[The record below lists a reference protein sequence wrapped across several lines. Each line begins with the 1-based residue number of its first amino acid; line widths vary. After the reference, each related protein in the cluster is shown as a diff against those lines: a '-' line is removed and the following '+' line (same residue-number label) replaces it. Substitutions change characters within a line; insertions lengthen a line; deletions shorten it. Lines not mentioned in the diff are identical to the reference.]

1 MPDRS
6 PPAEVPDAADR
17 RALGAPGDPM
27 LPMVEPTLE
36 LSGATKSYDG
46 KAALAPLDLRIA
58 SGETVG
64 LIGPSG
70 SGKTT
75 ILRLALGLLRPDA
88 GVVRF
93 RGAPLEPSNVL
104 AARRQ
109 MGYVVQDGGL
119 FPHLTAAENVEVMA
133 RHLRWNAARIAARR
147 DELVELTRFPA
158 DALDRYPA
166 QLSGGQRQRVGLM
179 RALFLDPALLLL
191 DEPLGAIDPLVRA
204 ELQDD
209 LSAIFARLDKAVIVV
224 THDLAE
230 AAFFARRLVLLR
242 QGRVVQQG
250 SIEKLLRE
258 PAEPFVTH
266 FVEAQ
271 RRLTV
276 TRTGG
281 TT

>member
-1 MPDRS
+1 MPDR
-6 PPAEVPDAADR
+6 PPAPE
-17 RALGAPGDPM
+17 APERSPTGTIG
-27 LPMVEPTLE
+27 EPILKVLLE
-36 LSGATKSYDG
+36 FSGASKRYDG
-46 KAALAPLDLRIA
+46 KIVLAPLDLQIA
-58 SGETVG
+58 RGETVG

-75 ILRLALGLLRPDA
+75 ILRLALGLLTPDA

-93 RGAPLEPSNVL
+93 RGVPLDAATVQ

-119 FPHLTAAENVEVMA
+119 FPHLTAAENVELMA
-133 RHLRWNAARIAARR
+133 RHLRWEAGRIEARR
-147 DELVELTRFPA
+147 SELVELTRFPA
-158 DALDRYPA
+158 DALERYPA
-166 QLSGGQRQRVGLM
+166 QLSGEQRQRVGLM

-242 QGRVVQQG
+242 DGRIVQQG
-250 SIEKLLRE
+250 SIEALLRT

-281 TT
+281 TA

>member
-1 MPDRS
+1 MADRS
-6 PPAEVPDAADR
+6 PASVVPETSADGG
-17 RALGAPGDPM
+17 ALGDSVAG
-27 LPMVEPTLE
+27 PTLE

-46 KAALAPLDLRIA
+46 KTALAPLDLQIVR
-58 SGETVG
+58 GETVG

-75 ILRLALGLLRPDA
+75 ILRLALGLLVPDS

-93 RGAPLEPSNVL
+93 RGVPLAPSNVL

-119 FPHLTAAENVEVMA
+119 FPHLTAAENIELVA
-133 RHLRWNAARIAARR
+133 HHLRWDAARIEARR
-147 DELVELTRFPA
+147 RELVELTRFPA

-242 QGRVVQQG
+242 QGRIVQQG
-250 SIEKLLRE
+250 SIETLLRE

-276 TRTGG
+276 TGG
-281 TT
+281 AT

>member
-1 MPDRS
+1 
-6 PPAEVPDAADR
+6 VV
-17 RALGAPGDPM
+17 DPS
-27 LPMVEPTLE
+27 LE
-36 LSGATKSYDG
+36 LVGATKRYDG
-46 KAALAPLDLRIA
+46 KTVLAPLDLAIA
-58 SGETVG
+58 RGETVG

-75 ILRLALGLLRPDA
+75 ILRLALGLLSPDA

-93 RGAPLEPSNVL
+93 RGAPLGGANVQ

-119 FPHLTAAENVEVMA
+119 FPHLTAVENVELMA
-133 RHLRWNAARIAARR
+133 HHLRWDAAQIDARR
-147 DELVELTRFPA
+147 RELVELTRFPA
-158 DALDRYPA
+158 DALARYPA

-179 RALFLDPALLLL
+179 RALFLDPELLLL

-209 LSAIFARLDKAVIVV
+209 LSAIFARLDKAVIFV

-242 QGRVVQQG
+242 EGRVVQQG
-250 SIEKLLRE
+250 SIEALLRT

-271 RRLTV
+271 RRLTL
-276 TRTGG
+276 TGTGG
-281 TT
+281 SA

>member
-1 MPDRS
+1 MPERPPS
-6 PPAEVPDAADR
+6 PAADPI
-17 RALGAPGDPM
+17 LEFGGAI
-27 LPMVEPTLE
+27 
-36 LSGATKSYDG
+36 KRYDG
-46 KAALAPLDLRIA
+46 KTVLGPLDLRIA
-58 SGETVG
+58 PGETVG

-75 ILRLALGLLRPDA
+75 ILRLALGLLAPDA

-93 RGAPLEPSNVL
+93 RGAPLDRATVQ

-119 FPHLTAAENVEVMA
+119 FPHLTGAENVELMA
-133 RHLRWNAARIAARR
+133 RHLRWDAGRIAARR
-147 DELVELTRFPA
+147 RELVDLTRFPT
-158 DALDRYPA
+158 DGLGRYPA
-166 QLSGGQRQRVGLM
+166 QLSGGQRQRLGLM
-179 RALFLDPALLLL
+179 RALFLDPQLLLF

-209 LSAIFARLDKAVIVV
+209 LSAIFAQLDKTVIVV

-242 QGRVVQQG
+242 QGQIVQQG
-250 SIEKLLRE
+250 SIESLVTT
-258 PAEPFVTH
+258 PADPFVAH
-266 FVEAQ
+266 FVDAQ
-271 RRLTV
+271 RRLKV

-281 TT
+281 TA

>member
-1 MPDRS
+1 MPDLS
-6 PPAEVPDAADR
+6 QASEVPETPDGGAS
-17 RALGAPGDPM
+17 GAPVIEPA
-27 LPMVEPTLE
+27 PTLE
-36 LSGATKSYDG
+36 LLGATKRYDG
-46 KAALAPLDLRIA
+46 KTVLASLDLRIGH
-58 SGETVG
+58 GETVG

-88 GVVRF
+88 GLVRF
-93 RGAPLEPSNVL
+93 RGAPLDASNVL

-119 FPHLTAAENVEVMA
+119 FPHLTAVQNVELMA
-133 RHLRWNAARIAARR
+133 RHLRWEAARIDARR
-147 DELVELTRFPA
+147 NELVELTRFPP
-158 DALDRYPA
+158 DALERYPA

-242 QGRVVQQG
+242 QGRIVQEG
-250 SIEKLLRE
+250 PIETLLRA

-276 TRTGG
+276 TRDGG
-281 TT
+281 SL

>member
-1 MPDRS
+1 MPERA
-6 PPAEVPDAADR
+6 PASQ
-17 RALGAPGDPM
+17 
-27 LPMVEPTLE
+27 LPETSEPTLE
-36 LSGATKSYDG
+36 LRGATKRYDG
-46 KAALAPLDLRIA
+46 KTVLAALDLQIGH
-58 SGETVG
+58 GETVG

-75 ILRLALGLLRPDA
+75 ILRLALGLLTPDA

-93 RGAPLEPSNVL
+93 RGAPLEPSNVR

-119 FPHLTAAENVEVMA
+119 FPHLTAAQNVELMA
-133 RHLRWNAARIAARR
+133 RHLHWEAARIDARR
-147 DELVELTRFPA
+147 SELVELTRFPT
-158 DALDRYPA
+158 DALERYPA

-242 QGRVVQQG
+242 QGRIVQQG
-250 SIEKLLRE
+250 SIETLLRS
-258 PAEPFVTH
+258 PAEPFVSH

-276 TRTGG
+276 TRTGE
-281 TT
+281 TP

>member
-1 MPDRS
+1 MATTDS
-6 PPAEVPDAADR
+6 AADAVLPEDGTGETDGIR
-17 RALGAPGDPM
+17 FEGVVKRFGDNVVLRELDFSVAPGER
-27 LPMVEPTLE
+27 VT
-36 LSGATKSYDG
+36 
-46 KAALAPLDLRIA
+46 
-58 SGETVG
+58 

-75 ILRLALGLLRPDA
+75 ILRLALGLLTPDA

-93 RGAPLEPSNVL
+93 GGAPLERSNVL

-119 FPHLTAAENVEVMA
+119 FPHLTAAENVELMA
-133 RHLRWNAARIAARR
+133 RHLGWDAARIGARR
-147 DELVELTRFPA
+147 HELVELSRFPA
-158 DALDRYPA
+158 DALERYPA

-242 QGRVVQQG
+242 QGRIVQQG
-250 SIEKLLRE
+250 SIETLLRE

-276 TRTGG
+276 TGTGG

>member
-1 MPDRS
+1 MPERL
-6 PPAEVPDAADR
+6 PASEVPPTTDG
-17 RALGAPGDPM
+17 GAIGEPI
-27 LPMVEPTLE
+27 VEPTLE
-36 LSGATKSYDG
+36 LLGATKRYDG
-46 KAALAPLDLRIA
+46 KTVLASLDLQIGH
-58 SGETVG
+58 GETVG

-75 ILRLALGLLRPDA
+75 ILRLALGLLTPDA

-93 RGAPLEPSNVL
+93 RGARLDPSNVR
-104 AARRQ
+104 AARQQ

-119 FPHLTAAENVEVMA
+119 FPHLTAVQNVELMA
-133 RHLRWNAARIAARR
+133 HHLRWEPARIDARR
-147 DELVELTRFPA
+147 RELVELTRFPA
-158 DALDRYPA
+158 DALSRYPA

-209 LSAIFARLDKAVIVV
+209 LSAVFARLDKAVIVV

-242 QGRVVQQG
+242 QGCVVQEG
-250 SIEKLLRE
+250 SIETLLRA

-276 TRTGG
+276 TRNGG
-281 TT
+281 SL

>member
-1 MPDRS
+1 MPI
-6 PPAEVPDAADR
+6 
-17 RALGAPGDPM
+17 L
-27 LPMVEPTLE
+27 EPILE
-36 LSGATKSYDG
+36 LSGASKRYDG
-46 KAALAPLDLRIA
+46 KTVLAPLDLQIA
-58 SGETVG
+58 RGETVG

-75 ILRLALGLLRPDA
+75 ILRLALGLLTPDA

-93 RGAPLEPSNVL
+93 RGAPLDASNVL
-104 AARRQ
+104 GARRQ

-119 FPHLTAAENVEVMA
+119 FPHLTAGQNVELMA
-133 RHLRWNAARIAARR
+133 RHLRWEAARIDARR
-147 DELVELTRFPA
+147 GELVELTRFPA
-158 DALDRYPA
+158 DALERYPA

-179 RALFLDPALLLL
+179 RALFLDPELLLL

-242 QGRVVQQG
+242 DGRIVQQG
-250 SIEKLLRE
+250 SIEALLRA

-276 TRTGG
+276 TPTGG
-281 TT
+281 TA

>member
-1 MPDRS
+1 MPDR
-6 PPAEVPDAADR
+6 PPAADVPETSDAGR
-17 RALGAPGDPM
+17 APGDRI
-27 LPMVEPTLE
+27 VKPTLE
-36 LSGATKSYDG
+36 LSGATKAYDG
-46 KAALAPLDLRIA
+46 KIALAPLDLQIA
-58 SGETVG
+58 RGETVG

-75 ILRLALGLLRPDA
+75 ILRLALGLLTPDA

-93 RGAPLEPSNVL
+93 RGVPLERSNVL

-119 FPHLTAAENVEVMA
+119 FPHLTAAENVELMA
-133 RHLRWNAARIAARR
+133 RHLRWDAARIDARR
-147 DELVELTRFPA
+147 NELVELTRFPA

-179 RALFLDPALLLL
+179 RALFLDPDLLLL

-230 AAFFARRLVLLR
+230 AAFFARRMVLLR
-242 QGRVVQQG
+242 QGRIVQQG
-250 SIEKLLRE
+250 SIETLLRQ
-258 PAEPFVTH
+258 PAEPFVTQ

-276 TRTGG
+276 TRNGG
-281 TT
+281 PT

>member
-1 MPDRS
+1 MR
-6 PPAEVPDAADR
+6 
-17 RALGAPGDPM
+17 
-27 LPMVEPTLE
+27 EPTLE

-58 SGETVG
+58 RGETVG

-75 ILRLALGLLRPDA
+75 ILRLALGLLTPDA

-93 RGAPLEPSNVL
+93 RGAPLQRSNLL

-119 FPHLTAAENVEVMA
+119 FPHLTAAENIELMA
-133 RHLRWNAARIAARR
+133 RHLRWEMARIDARR
-147 DELVELTRFPA
+147 RELVELTRFPA
-158 DALDRYPA
+158 DALERYPA

-242 QGRVVQQG
+242 QGRIVQQG
-250 SIEKLLRE
+250 SIETLLRQ

-276 TRTGG
+276 SRAGG
-281 TT
+281 AP

>member
-1 MPDRS
+1 MPHRS
-6 PPAEVPDAADR
+6 PASEGPTTSDG
-17 RALGAPGDPM
+17 RAP
-27 LPMVEPTLE
+27 EPTLE

-58 SGETVG
+58 RGETVG

-75 ILRLALGLLRPDA
+75 ILRLALGLLTPDA

-93 RGAPLEPSNVL
+93 RGVPLQRSNVL

-119 FPHLTAAENVEVMA
+119 FPHLTAAENIELMA
-133 RHLRWNAARIAARR
+133 RHLRWETARIDARR
-147 DELVELTRFPA
+147 SELVELTRFPA
-158 DALDRYPA
+158 DALERYPA

-242 QGRVVQQG
+242 QGRIVQQG
-250 SIEKLLRE
+250 SIETLLGQ

-271 RRLTV
+271 RRLPV
-276 TRTGG
+276 TGTGG
-281 TT
+281 PT

>member
-1 MPDRS
+1 
-6 PPAEVPDAADR
+6 V
-17 RALGAPGDPM
+17 DPI
-27 LPMVEPTLE
+27 LE
-36 LSGATKSYDG
+36 LSGATKRYDG
-46 KAALAPLDLRIA
+46 KTVLAPLDLQIA
-58 SGETVG
+58 GGETVG

-75 ILRLALGLLRPDA
+75 ILRLALGLLAPDG

-93 RGAPLEPSNVL
+93 RGAPLGAATVL
-104 AARRQ
+104 AARRR

-119 FPHLTAAENVEVMA
+119 FPHLTAAQNVELMA
-133 RHLRWNAARIAARR
+133 RHLRWDAARIEARR
-147 DELVELTRFPA
+147 GELVELTRFPA
-158 DALDRYPA
+158 DALGRYPA

-179 RALFLDPALLLL
+179 RALFLDPELLLL

-209 LSAIFARLDKAVIVV
+209 LSAIFARLEKAVIVV

-242 QGRVVQQG
+242 DGRIVQQG
-250 SIEKLLRE
+250 SIEALLQT

-276 TRTGG
+276 ARTGG
-281 TT
+281 TA

>member
-1 MPDRS
+1 MRDR
-6 PPAEVPDAADR
+6 PPAPQVSQTTEGGRPV
-17 RALGAPGDPM
+17 GDPN
-27 LPMVEPTLE
+27 VKPTLE

-46 KAALAPLDLRIA
+46 KIALAPLDLRIA
-58 SGETVG
+58 QGETVG

-75 ILRLALGLLRPDA
+75 ILRLALGLLTPDA

-93 RGAPLEPSNVL
+93 RGVPLDRSNVL

-109 MGYVVQDGGL
+109 MGYVAQDGGL
-119 FPHLTAAENVEVMA
+119 FPHLTAAENVELMA
-133 RHLRWNAARIAARR
+133 RHLRWDVARIDARR
-147 DELVELTRFPA
+147 NELVELTRFPA

-179 RALFLDPALLLL
+179 RALFLDPDLLLL

-230 AAFFARRLVLLR
+230 AAFFARRMVLLR
-242 QGRVVQQG
+242 QGRIVQQG
-250 SIEKLLRE
+250 SIETLLRE

-276 TRTGG
+276 TRDGG
-281 TT
+281 PT

>member
-1 MPDRS
+1 
-6 PPAEVPDAADR
+6 V
-17 RALGAPGDPM
+17 DPI
-27 LPMVEPTLE
+27 LE
-36 LSGATKSYDG
+36 LDGATKRYDG
-46 KAALAPLDLRIA
+46 KTVLSPLDLQISR
-58 SGETVG
+58 GETVG

-75 ILRLALGLLRPDA
+75 ILRLALGLLAPDG

-93 RGAPLEPSNVL
+93 RGTPLGAATVL

-119 FPHLTAAENVEVMA
+119 FPHLTAAENVELMA
-133 RHLRWNAARIAARR
+133 RHLRWDAARIDARR
-147 DELVELTRFPA
+147 GELVELTRFPA
-158 DALDRYPA
+158 EALERYPA

-179 RALFLDPALLLL
+179 RALFLDPELLLL

-242 QGRVVQQG
+242 DGRIVQQG
-250 SIEKLLRE
+250 SIEALLQT
-258 PAEPFVTH
+258 PAGPFVTH

-276 TRTGG
+276 TRNGG
-281 TT
+281 TA

>member
-1 MPDRS
+1 MPERS
-6 PPAEVPDAADR
+6 QASDLPETADGGAAGEPIIEPA
-17 RALGAPGDPM
+17 
-27 LPMVEPTLE
+27 PTLE
-36 LSGATKSYDG
+36 LQGATKRYDG
-46 KAALAPLDLRIA
+46 KTVLAALDLRIGH
-58 SGETVG
+58 GETVG

-75 ILRLALGLLRPDA
+75 ILRLALGLLTPDA
-88 GVVRF
+88 GVIRF
-93 RGAPLEPSNVL
+93 RGAPLGPSNVR

-119 FPHLTAAENVEVMA
+119 FPHLTAVQNVELMA
-133 RHLRWNAARIAARR
+133 RHLRWEPARIDARR
-147 DELVELTRFPA
+147 SELVELTRFPA
-158 DALDRYPA
+158 DALERYPA

-209 LSAIFARLDKAVIVV
+209 LSAVFARLDKAVIVV

-242 QGRVVQQG
+242 QGRVVQEG
-250 SIEKLLRE
+250 SIETLLRA

-276 TRTGG
+276 TRNGG
-281 TT
+281 SL

>member
-1 MPDRS
+1 
-6 PPAEVPDAADR
+6 V
-17 RALGAPGDPM
+17 DPI
-27 LPMVEPTLE
+27 LDPILE
-36 LSGATKSYDG
+36 LVGASKRYDG
-46 KAALAPLDLRIA
+46 QIALAPLDLEIA
-58 SGETVG
+58 RGETVG

-75 ILRLALGLLRPDA
+75 ILRLALGLLTPDA
-88 GVVRF
+88 GLVRF
-93 RGAPLEPSNVL
+93 RGAPLAAANVRG
-104 AARRQ
+104 ARQQ

-119 FPHLTAAENVEVMA
+119 FPHLTAAENVELMA
-133 RHLRWNAARIAARR
+133 RHLGWQAPRIDARR
-147 DELVELTRFPA
+147 AELVELTRFPA
-158 DALDRYPA
+158 DALERYPW

-209 LSAIFARLDKAVIVV
+209 LSAIFARLDKAVVVV

-242 QGRVVQQG
+242 QGQVVQQG
-250 SIEKLLRE
+250 SIEMLLRA

-271 RRLTV
+271 RRLTIAPN
-276 TRTGG
+276 GG
-281 TT
+281 RA

>member
-1 MPDRS
+1 VGPILN
-6 PPAEVPDAADR
+6 PI
-17 RALGAPGDPM
+17 LDPI
-27 LPMVEPTLE
+27 LE
-36 LSGATKSYDG
+36 LCGASKRYDG
-46 KAALAPLDLRIA
+46 KTVLAPLDLQIA
-58 SGETVG
+58 RGETVG

-75 ILRLALGLLRPDA
+75 ILRLALGLLTPDA
-88 GVVRF
+88 GQVRF
-93 RGAPLEPSNVL
+93 RGAPLAAANVR
-104 AARRQ
+104 AARQQ

-119 FPHLTAAENVEVMA
+119 FPHLTAAENVELMA
-133 RHLRWNAARIAARR
+133 RHLGWEAGRIDARR
-147 DELVELTRFPA
+147 AELVELTRFPA
-158 DALDRYPA
+158 DALERYPSH
-166 QLSGGQRQRVGLM
+166 LSGGQRQRVGLM

-242 QGRVVQQG
+242 EGRVVQQG
-250 SIEKLLRE
+250 SIETLLRA
-258 PAEPFVTH
+258 PAEPFVTR

-271 RRLTV
+271 RRLAIAP
-276 TRTGG
+276 TGG
-281 TT
+281 RA

>member
-1 MPDRS
+1 MPDR
-6 PPAEVPDAADR
+6 PPASKIPPTSDG
-17 RALGAPGDPM
+17 RALGDP
-27 LPMVEPTLE
+27 LVEPALE
-36 LSGATKSYDG
+36 LAGATKSYGG
-46 KAALAPLDLRIA
+46 KTALAPLDLQISR
-58 SGETVG
+58 GQTVG

-75 ILRLALGLLRPDA
+75 VLRLALGLLTPDA

-93 RGAPLEPSNVL
+93 GGVPLAPSNVL
-104 AARRQ
+104 AARRK

-119 FPHLTAAENVEVMA
+119 FPHLTAAENVELMA
-133 RHLRWNAARIAARR
+133 RHLRWDAPRIEARR
-147 DELVELTRFPA
+147 AELVELTRFPS
-158 DALDRYPA
+158 DALERYPA

-209 LSAIFARLDKAVIVV
+209 LSAIFSRLGKAVLVV

-250 SIEKLLRE
+250 SIETLLRE

-281 TT
+281 PT

>member
-6 PPAEVPDAADR
+6 PASAAPQTSDGR
-17 RALGAPGDPM
+17 PRGEPG
-27 LPMVEPTLE
+27 VEPTLE

-46 KAALAPLDLRIA
+46 KTALAPLDLQIA
-58 SGETVG
+58 RGETVG

-75 ILRLALGLLRPDA
+75 ILRLALGLLTPDA

-93 RGAPLEPSNVL
+93 GGAPLERSNVL

-119 FPHLTAAENVEVMA
+119 FPHLTAAENVELMA
-133 RHLRWNAARIAARR
+133 RHLGWDAARIGARR
-147 DELVELTRFPA
+147 HELVELSRFPA
-158 DALDRYPA
+158 DALERYPA

-242 QGRVVQQG
+242 QGRIVQQG
-250 SIEKLLRE
+250 SIETLLRE

-276 TRTGG
+276 TGTGG

>member
-1 MPDRS
+1 MPDLS
-6 PPAEVPDAADR
+6 PATEAPETADG
-17 RALGAPGDPM
+17 GAIGDSI
-27 LPMVEPTLE
+27 VKPTLE
-36 LSGATKSYDG
+36 LLGATKRYDG
-46 KAALAPLDLRIA
+46 KTVLESLDLQIGH
-58 SGETVG
+58 GETVG

-75 ILRLALGLLRPDA
+75 VLRLALGLLTPDA

-93 RGAPLEPSNVL
+93 RGVPLDRSNVR
-104 AARRQ
+104 AARQQ

-119 FPHLTAAENVEVMA
+119 FPHLTAVQNVELMA
-133 RHLRWNAARIAARR
+133 RHLGWEPARIDARR
-147 DELVELTRFPA
+147 SELVELTRFPA
-158 DALDRYPA
+158 DALSRYPA

-209 LSAIFARLDKAVIVV
+209 LSAVFARLDKAVIVV

-250 SIEKLLRE
+250 SIETLLHT

-276 TRTGG
+276 TRNGG
-281 TT
+281 SL

>member
-1 MPDRS
+1 MPDLS
-6 PPAEVPDAADR
+6 PATEAPETADG
-17 RALGAPGDPM
+17 GAIGDSI
-27 LPMVEPTLE
+27 VKPTLE
-36 LSGATKSYDG
+36 LLGATKRYDG
-46 KAALAPLDLRIA
+46 KTVLESLDLQIGH
-58 SGETVG
+58 GETVG

-75 ILRLALGLLRPDA
+75 ILRLALGLLTPDA

-93 RGAPLEPSNVL
+93 RGAPLERSNVR
-104 AARRQ
+104 AARQQ

-119 FPHLTAAENVEVMA
+119 FPHLTAAQNVELMA
-133 RHLRWNAARIAARR
+133 RHLGWEPARIDARR
-147 DELVELTRFPA
+147 SELVELTRFPA
-158 DALDRYPA
+158 DALSRYPA

-209 LSAIFARLDKAVIVV
+209 LSAVFARLDKAVIVV

-250 SIEKLLRE
+250 SIETLLHT

-276 TRTGG
+276 TRNGG
-281 TT
+281 SL

>member
-1 MPDRS
+1 
-6 PPAEVPDAADR
+6 V
-17 RALGAPGDPM
+17 DPI
-27 LPMVEPTLE
+27 LE
-36 LSGATKSYDG
+36 LVGATKRYDG
-46 KAALAPLDLRIA
+46 TTVLAPLELQIA
-58 SGETVG
+58 PGETVG

-75 ILRLALGLLRPDA
+75 ILRLALGLLTPDA

-93 RGAPLEPSNVL
+93 RGAPLDAANVL
-104 AARRQ
+104 SARRQ

-119 FPHLTAAENVEVMA
+119 FPHLTAAQNVELLA
-133 RHLRWNAARIAARR
+133 RHLRWDAGRIDARR
-147 DELVELTRFPA
+147 NELVELTRFPA
-158 DALDRYPA
+158 DALERYPA

-179 RALFLDPALLLL
+179 RALFLDPELLLL

-242 QGRVVQQG
+242 RGRVVQQG
-250 SIEKLLRE
+250 SIETLLRA

-271 RRLTV
+271 RRLTI

-281 TT
+281 TA

>member
-6 PPAEVPDAADR
+6 PASEVSPSSANEGAVGDRLAA
-17 RALGAPGDPM
+17 AG
-27 LPMVEPTLE
+27 PTLE
-36 LSGATKSYDG
+36 LSGAAKAYDG

-58 SGETVG
+58 RGETVG

-88 GVVRF
+88 GIVRF
-93 RGAPLEPSNVL
+93 RGVPLEPSNVL

-119 FPHLTAAENVEVMA
+119 FPHLTAAENIELVA
-133 RHLRWNAARIAARR
+133 RHLRWTAARIEARR
-147 DELVELTRFPA
+147 RELVELTRFPA

-209 LSAIFARLDKAVIVV
+209 LVAIFHRLGKSVVLV

-230 AAFFARRLVLLR
+230 AARLGDLLVLLR
-242 QGRVVQQG
+242 DGRIVQQG
-250 SIEKLLRE
+250 SLHDLVAR
-258 PAEPFVTH
+258 PASPFVTA
-266 FVEAQ
+266 FVRAQ
-271 RRLTV
+271 RPADLD
-276 TRTGG
+276 GAG
-281 TT
+281 TARA

>member
-1 MPDRS
+1 MPDR
-6 PPAEVPDAADR
+6 PPAPEVSETTDGGR
-17 RALGAPGDPM
+17 TLGDPI
-27 LPMVEPTLE
+27 VKPTLE

-46 KAALAPLDLRIA
+46 TIALAPLDLQIA
-58 SGETVG
+58 PGETVG

-75 ILRLALGLLRPDA
+75 ILRLALGLLTPDA

-93 RGAPLEPSNVL
+93 RGVPLERSNLL

-119 FPHLTAAENVEVMA
+119 FPHLTAAENVELLA
-133 RHLRWNAARIAARR
+133 RHLRWDAARIEVRR
-147 DELVELTRFPA
+147 NELVELTRFPA
-158 DALDRYPA
+158 DALERYPA

-230 AAFFARRLVLLR
+230 AAFFARRMVLLR
-242 QGRVVQQG
+242 QGRIVQQG
-250 SIEKLLRE
+250 SIETLLRQ
-258 PAEPFVTH
+258 PAEPFVTR

-276 TRTGG
+276 SRNGG
-281 TT
+281 PP

>member
-1 MPDRS
+1 M
-6 PPAEVPDAADR
+6 
-17 RALGAPGDPM
+17 DPI
-27 LPMVEPTLE
+27 LE
-36 LSGATKSYDG
+36 LDGATKRYDG
-46 KAALAPLDLRIA
+46 KTVLEPLDLQITR
-58 SGETVG
+58 GETVG

-75 ILRLALGLLRPDA
+75 ILRLALGLLVPDG

-93 RGAPLEPSNVL
+93 RGAPLEAATVQ

-119 FPHLTAAENVEVMA
+119 FPHLTAAQNVEMMA
-133 RHLRWNAARIAARR
+133 RHLRWDAARIDARR
-147 DELVELTRFPA
+147 GELVELTRFPA
-158 DALDRYPA
+158 DALERYPA

-179 RALFLDPALLLL
+179 RALFLDPELLLL

-230 AAFFARRLVLLR
+230 AAFFARRLILLR
-242 QGRVVQQG
+242 DGRIVQQG
-250 SIEKLLRE
+250 SIEALLQT

-281 TT
+281 TA